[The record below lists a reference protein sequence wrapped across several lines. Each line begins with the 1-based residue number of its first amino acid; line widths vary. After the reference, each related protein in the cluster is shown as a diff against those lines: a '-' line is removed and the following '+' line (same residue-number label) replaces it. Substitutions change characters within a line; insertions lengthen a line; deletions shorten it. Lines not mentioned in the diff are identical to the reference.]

1 MTERKKGLWIAFEG
15 NDGSGKSTQIF
26 RVADYLRILGIDAV
40 TTREPGGNPYSEKLR
55 GMIFDPEIAQDPIT
69 QLYLFA
75 GARRRNILKTVLPAV
90 NEGKIVLSDRS
101 QGSTFAY
108 QHFQFGLPW
117 EMVSYINSFAT
128 QGVRP
133 DYTFLLDVD
142 EEIGRERTRQ
152 AKGSEMNHFDQ
163 ADLARLIR
171 RRNGYLQLARKL
183 DNWII
188 IDANQNE
195 DKVFADIIRWSKQ
208 YKILEAY
215 GIGAS

>member
-1 MTERKKGLWIAFEG
+1 MIKEKGIWIAFEG
-15 NDGSGKSTQIF
+15 NDGSGKTLQIQK
-26 RVADYLRILGIDAV
+26 VAEYLRNQGLDV
-40 TTREPGGNPYSEKLR
+40 VETREPGGNPYSEKLR
-55 GMIFDPEIAQDPIT
+55 SLIFDSEVAQDGET
-69 QLYLFA
+69 QILLFTA
-75 GARRRNILKTVLPAV
+75 ARRRNILKTVLPAV

-128 QGVRP
+128 QGVQP

-142 EEIGRERTRQ
+142 EEIGRERMRQ
-152 AKGSEMNHFDQ
+152 AKGSEANHFDQ
-163 ADLARLIR
+163 ADLVNLIR
-171 RRNGYLQLARKL
+171 RRNGYLQLARRF

-195 DKVFADIIRWSKQ
+195 NKVLTDIIRWSKQ

-215 GIGAS
+215 GLK